1 MKYKVLVTSERL
13 KKYAMVAWLLPLIMI
28 PPVIIMK
35 AVSVRYELV
44 LTVEVILS
52 TFWVICF
59 LFIIYCYV
67 KVYLEVRKQN
77 RTAISSVNVL
87 VQRRLERKIAY
98 TAFWITLFAGF
109 SGVPTLVIYMFGG
122 VWPFLHESSMF
133 RSAET
138 MFQLN
143 SLVNP
148 LLYCYRNRQLRKAAL
163 ELLRRRKSQGI
174 QSVVSTVRR
183 IRQHRY
189 SVASLDVEELQIEL
203 KRPRLIRSESCGA
216 VMFSDTFRSVSN
228 DQVEKRP
235 ISAPSR
241 RQQCNKQVVTVR
253 VENSPAG
260 RKHIHRD
267 TAPPKDTTKLKRS
280 QYRFLRK
287 TARSTSVNENAFVTL
302 KNFHQNAAEKKF
314 QRSKSL
320 PILSKTLK

>member
-1 MKYKVLVTSERL
+1 
-13 KKYAMVAWLLPLIMI
+13 
-28 PPVIIMK
+28 
-35 AVSVRYELV
+35 
-44 LTVEVILS
+44 
-52 TFWVICF
+52 
-59 LFIIYCYV
+59 
-67 KVYLEVRKQN
+67 
-77 RTAISSVNVL
+77 
-87 VQRRLERKIAY
+87 
-98 TAFWITLFAGF
+98 
-109 SGVPTLVIYMFGG
+109 
-122 VWPFLHESSMF
+122 MF

-216 VMFSDTFRSVSN
+216 VMFSDTFRPVSN
-228 DQVEKRP
+228 YQVEKRL
-235 ISAPSR
+235 ISAPSK
-241 RQQCNKQVVTVR
+241 RQECNKQVVTVWI
-253 VENSPAG
+253 ENSPG
-260 RKHIHRD
+260 RKHIHRE
-267 TAPPKDTTKLKRS
+267 TAPPKDTTELKRS
-280 QYRFLRK
+280 RYRFVGK
-287 TARSTSVNENAFVTL
+287 TARSMSVNENAFVTL